1 MEGVQFV
8 LVPNDLSLNGFLI
21 MRTQFDRSSWG
32 AFGLFYIVL
41 IGIVSVLDY
50 ANHVLSLSYW
60 ATQVGLITLGV
71 GILAL
76 ISIRMPDLT
85 AARGMFLTFT
95 IGILTIIP
103 AVLMGLGHIP
113 GLWPQYFYIA
123 LGMAAGSFFTFLFL
137 KFSQKISRRN

>member
-1 MEGVQFV
+1 
-8 LVPNDLSLNGFLI
+8 
-21 MRTQFDRSSWG
+21 MRTNFDRSSWG
-32 AFGLFYIVL
+32 AFGLFYITL

-50 ANHVLSLSYW
+50 ANEVLTLSYW
-60 ATQVGLITLGV
+60 AIQVGLITLGV

-76 ISIRMPDLT
+76 ISIRMPDLS
-85 AARGMFLTFT
+85 AARGIFLTFT

-123 LGMAAGSFFTFLFL
+123 LGIATGSFFTFLFL
-137 KFSQKISRRN
+137 KFSQKMTRRN